1 MAYPGRIISAFS
13 SPGIDATIAVCT
25 SIGMLVD
32 MPFRYTSWVSN
43 PSGSRKIW

>member
-1 MAYPGRIISAFS
+1 MAA
-13 SPGIDATIAVCT
+13 CT

-32 MPFRYTSWVSN
+32 IPFTYTSLVSR